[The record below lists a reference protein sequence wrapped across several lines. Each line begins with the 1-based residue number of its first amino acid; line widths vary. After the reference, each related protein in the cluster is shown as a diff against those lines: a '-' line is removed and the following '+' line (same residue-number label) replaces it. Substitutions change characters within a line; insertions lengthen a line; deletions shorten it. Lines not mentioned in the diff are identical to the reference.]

1 MRTVRQ
7 GYFGCYSYWIRKNL
21 RKTIDSTTD
30 ASVDEI
36 IDCAC
41 MMGPSVPCPLWFDLY
56 VYYFLEDKEDELVWR
71 ILHGSEDI
79 AYGAA
84 HYLAWKYNLQKLF
97 IEEFDLAKA
106 RERLDQLGW
115 FD

>member
-1 MRTVRQ
+1 M
-7 GYFGCYSYWIRKNL
+7 YYEKLIHLFESN
-21 RKTIDSTTD
+21 
-30 ASVDEI
+30 ASVDAI

-41 MMGPSVPCPLWFDLY
+41 LMGPLEPCPSRVELFVL
-56 VYYFLEDKEDELVWR
+56 YFLEDKEDELVRR

-106 RERLDQLGW
+106 RERLNQLGW

>member
-1 MRTVRQ
+1 M
-7 GYFGCYSYWIRKNL
+7 YLFE
-21 RKTIDSTTD
+21 TD

-56 VYYFLEDKEDELVWR
+56 VYYCLEDKEDELVWR
-71 ILHGSEDI
+71 SLHGSEDI

-84 HYLAWKYNLQKLF
+84 YFLAWKYDLLGLF
-97 IEEFDLAKA
+97 FKEFDLVKA
-106 RERLDQLGW
+106 RERLNQLGC
-115 FD
+115 FS